1 MSHACDQVHG
11 ARQGRVLADLEVR
24 TRKALELGILAPA
37 KGVGVRLA
45 AAAVEGD
52 VADGSHSGW
61 I

>member
-1 MSHACDQVHG
+1 MGHACDQVHG

-24 TRKALELGILAPA
+24 ARKALELGILAPA
-37 KGVGVRLA
+37 QGVGVWLV

-52 VADGSHSGW
+52 VADGAHFGW